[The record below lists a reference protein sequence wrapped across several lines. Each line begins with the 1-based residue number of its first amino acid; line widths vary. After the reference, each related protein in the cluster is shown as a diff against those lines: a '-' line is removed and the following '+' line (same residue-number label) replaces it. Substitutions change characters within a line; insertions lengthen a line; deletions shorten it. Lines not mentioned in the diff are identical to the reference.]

1 MHCFIIEL
9 RDKEKSPFN
18 EARQVR
24 IVADLPLFFTYKNNL
39 NRHLASFSI
48 SFYGE
53 ITRFHHRNA
62 EAAKKSVEVAS
73 AGREKGEGEEEEEE
87 QEEEQEEEEK
97 EEEQHPSKVESGYAA
112 GDDDDDGS
120 REKIVC
126 SYTHTKTSFSHISGN
141 NILERERTTHEF
153 ERWKELRCVMG

>member
-1 MHCFIIEL
+1 MVHCFIIEL

-126 SYTHTKTSFSHISGN
+126 SYTHTRRLRFPTLAEI
-141 NILERERTTHEF
+141 IYWRERGRHTNLSDG
-153 ERWKELRCVMG
+153 KNCVA